1 MISAAPT
8 VLPQPQI
15 HPMKTNVGGIDR
27 ILRYVLGLALLGA
40 GLYFKSWWGLIG
52 LGPILTATFR
62 FCPAYLPFGLNT
74 CGRTDEKK

>member
-1 MISAAPT
+1 
-8 VLPQPQI
+8 
-15 HPMKTNVGGIDR
+15 MKTNVGGIDR

-40 GLYFKSWWGLIG
+40 GLYFKSWWGLVG

-74 CGRTDEKK
+74 GARPDEKK